1 MKKSIR
7 VFIAVFLS
15 TMPLVPGVESDVKA
29 LLAQLQSDDTETRYE
44 AMRQLGTSLDPR
56 IPDACLSVLQ
66 KEGNSIRRL
75 AARAIGSHWHQIP
88 KERVPVFIAAL
99 KTLLEGD
106 DDGPINM
113 ARRGIAL
120 LSRKYDNA
128 MVSRSSN
135 KRWVVYER
143 RGLPCLIDTGN
154 DTEELLGFGAE
165 AKFRPAYSNQEVAPM
180 AIWHPRKEMVAL
192 DMIEDRHH
200 STIWVWVHKKGLRQ
214 FRHEDSTRALGF
226 KKSTEFGTLFLSSI
240 VGWTAVGLEF
250 KVTFSVK
257 LGEEYIDFD
266 DMRILW
272 NPERD
277 SFTALP

>member
-1 MKKSIR
+1 MKYSIR
-7 VFIAVFLS
+7 MFVAVFLS
-15 TMPLVPGVESDVKA
+15 TLPLAPGTEADVTG
-29 LLAQLQSDDTETRYE
+29 LLKQLQSDDTDTRYE

-99 KTLLEGD
+99 KPLLDSD
-106 DDGPINM
+106 DNGPIHM

-154 DTEELLGFGAE
+154 STEELLGFGTE
-165 AKFRPAYSNQEVAPM
+165 AKFRTAHGNEEVAP
-180 AIWHPRKEMVAL
+180 AAFWHPRKEMVAL

-200 STIWVWVHKKGLRQ
+200 STIWVWVHNKGLRQ
-214 FRHEDSTRALGF
+214 FRHEESTRALGF
-226 KKSTEFGTLFLSSI
+226 KESAEFGPLFFSSI

-250 KVTFSVK
+250 KVSFSVK

-266 DMRILW
+266 DVRILW
-272 NPERD
+272 NPVRD